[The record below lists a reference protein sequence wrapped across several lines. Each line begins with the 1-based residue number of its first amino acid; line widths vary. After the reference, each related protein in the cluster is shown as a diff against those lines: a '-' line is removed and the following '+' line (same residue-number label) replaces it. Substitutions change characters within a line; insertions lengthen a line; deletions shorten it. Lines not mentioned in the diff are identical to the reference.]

1 MPVRL
6 MLGSM
11 CIACLLSA
19 RLTAEVDQRPLN
31 VQIVPA
37 FPGVTWPDWLSG
49 TDSGQ
54 SREPRP
60 LAITGAGDGT
70 NRIFVVSQYGTVHVF
85 PNDPRTDA
93 MATFL
98 DIRDRVEYKD
108 RENEEGLLGLAFHPQ
123 YRTNGQ
129 LFVYYTRKA
138 TRQNPHLS
146 IISRFRVSP
155 DDPNRADPNSEEVLM
170 QIKQPYWNHNG
181 GTIVFGPDGYLYVG
195 LGDGGAAND
204 PHGNGQNLGT
214 LLGSIL
220 RIDVDHKDPGLEYA
234 IPRDNPF
241 VGESGKRGE
250 IWAYGIRN
258 VWRIAFDRKTGTLW
272 AGDVGQNLW
281 EEIDIITRG
290 GNYGWNVREGQHAF
304 DSGGKGPEPGRT
316 EAGQG
321 SPAAE
326 LIDPI
331 WEYHHDVGKSIT
343 GGHVYRGNQVPEL
356 AGAYIY
362 ADFVSGQIW
371 ALWYDA
377 EKKQVTANRT
387 ILDRGLPVMSFGEDD
402 AGEVYF
408 VTQSGGIHKFASS
421 KAPASP

>member
-1 MPVRL
+1 MLVRL
-6 MLGSM
+6 MLGSTI
-11 CIACLLSA
+11 IAWM
-19 RLTAEVDQRPLN
+19 LTARSFADVDQRPLN

-37 FPGVTWPDWLSG
+37 FPGLTWPDWQTG
-49 TDSGQ
+49 TDTGQ

-70 NRIFVVSQYGTVHVF
+70 NRIFVVSQYGAVHVF
-85 PNDPRTDA
+85 PNTPQAGKMT
-93 MATFL
+93 TFL

-108 RENEEGLLGLAFHPQ
+108 RENEEGLLGFAFHPKFKS
-123 YRTNGQ
+123 NGQ
-129 LFVYYTRKA
+129 LFVYYTLKA
-138 TRQNPHLS
+138 TREQPHLS
-146 IISRFRVSP
+146 VISRFRVSA
-155 DDPNRADPNSEEVLM
+155 DDPNRADPATEEVLM

-220 RIDVDHKDPGLEYA
+220 RIDVDHKDAGLEYA
-234 IPRDNPF
+234 VPKDNPF
-241 VGESGKRGE
+241 VSQAGKRGE

-258 VWRIAFDRKTGTLW
+258 VWRIAFDRETGTLW

-290 GNYGWNVREGQHAF
+290 GNYGWNVREGKHTF
-304 DSGGKGPEPGRT
+304 DFGGKGPAPGRAET
-316 EAGQG
+316 DVN
-321 SPAAE
+321 AAADK

-343 GGHVYRGNQVPEL
+343 GGHVYRGKLVPEL
-356 AGAYIY
+356 VGAYIY

-377 EKKQVTANRT
+377 DKKEVTANRSL
-387 ILDRGLPVMSFGEDD
+387 LDRGLPVMSFGEDD

-408 VTQSGGIHKFASS
+408 VTQSGGIHKFISPNAT
-421 KAPASP
+421 ASP